1 MKKSNC
7 FALLSIL
14 IATLLTG
21 CGGSSESSSEYS
33 YPDFDTSSSLTIHDL
48 QFDFNRTN
56 VFSFLSDE
64 TNLTN
69 YELYIEAI
77 QSGGDDY
84 YYNTSNLSIV
94 EKLTYVDE
102 LGNNLSG
109 NYSRTTSKNL
119 KRSDTEYSV
128 SGTISIS
135 STIWTDL
142 NQSTTEQREGTYSLT
157 AEENLLFFTEAE
169 DYPGEANDVSKR
181 YSFSQDLY
189 YEKMNMTNSNSYLEK
204 LFNAYDKS
212 QLDTG
217 MEYSASLDNET
228 GAILFTIS
236 FEKEVSNETAIIEN
250 RASLSYQIKNKLIST
265 ITYQEE
271 INDISDGKPFNTY
284 LYKEVNSLSKT

>member
-14 IATLLTG
+14 IATLLVG

-56 VFSFLSDE
+56 AFSFLSDE
-64 TNLTN
+64 ANLTN

-84 YYNTSNLSIV
+84 YYNASNLSIV
-94 EKLTYVDE
+94 EKLSYIDE
-102 LGNNLSG
+102 LGNNLAG
-109 NYSRTTSKNL
+109 NYSHTTSKNL

-128 SGTISIS
+128 SGTINIS
-135 STIWTDL
+135 STVWTDL

-157 AEENLLFFTEAE
+157 AEENLLYFTEAE

-217 MEYSASLDNET
+217 IEYSASLDNET
-228 GAILFTIS
+228 ETIVFTIS
-236 FEKEVSNETAIIEN
+236 FERVVSNETVIIEN
-250 RASLSYQIKNKLIST
+250 RASLSYQIKNMLICN

-271 INDISDGKPFNTY
+271 INDISSGTPFNTY
-284 LYKEVNSLSKT
+284 LYKEINSLSKV